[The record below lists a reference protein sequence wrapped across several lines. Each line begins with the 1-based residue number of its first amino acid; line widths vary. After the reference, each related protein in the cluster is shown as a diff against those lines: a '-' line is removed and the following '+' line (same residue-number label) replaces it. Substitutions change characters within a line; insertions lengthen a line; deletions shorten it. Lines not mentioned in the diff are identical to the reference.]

1 MDENVKELFEK
12 VKEKGAAAVEF
23 ANKKAN
29 DAGRKAG
36 ELWEITR
43 LRMQIYD
50 LNSELKDIFR
60 KMGEIVFAAHQDPDA
75 DTGGIDALLTQ
86 AAEKSSEINGM
97 RQRVASFKQAD
108 ACANPDCGRSVEK
121 EDAFCRTCGTA
132 VPREEA

>member
-23 ANKKAN
+23 AGKKAN

-50 LNSELKDIFR
+50 LNSELKDIYR
-60 KMGEIVFAAHQDPDA
+60 EMGEMVHAAHKDPDT
-75 DTGGIDALLTQ
+75 DTSGIDALLERAEEKASDI
-86 AAEKSSEINGM
+86 AAR
-97 RQRVASFKQAD
+97 RQRIAAFKLAGN
-108 ACANPDCGRSVEK
+108 CSDCGRAVDK
-121 EDAFCRTCGTA
+121 EDAYCRGCGAA